1 MTSSRLL
8 YLAAALLALAGVL
21 MAVSAS
27 LILGAVLLITGGCT
41 AAAARLFL
49 QKEKQDQ
56 HTEEKES

>member
-21 MAVSAS
+21 MAVSARA
-27 LILGAVLLITGGCT
+27 ILGAVLLV
-41 AAAARLFL
+41 AAAARLFS
-49 QKEKQDQ
+49 QKEKENE

>member
-27 LILGAVLLITGGCT
+27 LILGAVLLVTGGCM
-41 AAAARLFL
+41 AAAARLFS
-49 QKEKQDQ
+49 QKEKENE